1 MPMKSPSYP
10 LLACTLTVGLLAG
23 TLAAAQDAS
32 SLAMEGKNGWLFGRH
47 EIPLQEKK
55 ADLDLAIRLVAR
67 LNQVLAK
74 ENTFLVMSVIPSKI
88 ETHAEHLPDG
98 FTIPPHMAAWYGGI
112 ISDFRRQGVHAVDL
126 KPAMLKA
133 AHDWRDDLPY
143 FKYDTHWT
151 PLGATVAAWAIR
163 KDLIQRPEV
172 VQALDQLKPE
182 KSRLRWQAKAMPQD
196 ISRDLANLFPDNA
209 TRFPTESVRRSSLK
223 RMGSKSL
230 LDDESKEHM
239 ALVGSSMSGEGSGFA
254 DGLRYSF
261 QREVFN
267 YAINADVGPWVAIRN
282 YLRFVSQKEM
292 EPKVIIWEMP
302 ERSLGLLPSN
312 PLRQSQ
318 YRLSETDW
326 LLEVL
331 AYADRQCSPVP
342 SGTETKADKIQVDQT
357 EGFRILAGSGGPL
370 AYARVQASAE
380 SLSLVDVEYTA
391 ADGTRVTRPLTLPGD
406 DASYVIKLP
415 LSLGGQAVR
424 EVRVVPAAGSR
435 LVLEAMQTCAYPVSV
450 QP

>member
-1 MPMKSPSYP
+1 M
-10 LLACTLTVGLLAG
+10 AGLLVG
-23 TLAAAQDAS
+23 PLAMAQEPQ
-32 SLAMEGKNGWLFGRH
+32 SLAMEGKDGWLYGRH
-47 EIPLQEKK
+47 EIPLIEKK
-55 ADLDLAIRLVAR
+55 PDLDQAIRLIAR

-74 ENTFLVMSVIPSKI
+74 EQTLLVMSVIPSKI

-112 ISDFRRQGVHAVDL
+112 ITDLRRQGVRAVDL
-126 KPAMLKA
+126 KPAMIKA
-133 AHDWRDDLPY
+133 AQDWRVDLPY

-163 KDLIQRPEV
+163 QDLIQRPDV
-172 VQALDQLKPE
+172 VDALDQLKTE
-182 KSRLRWQAKAMPQD
+182 KSRLRWQPKAMPQNF
-196 ISRDLANLFPDNA
+196 SRDLANLFPDNA
-209 TRFPTESVRRSSLK
+209 TRFPTEPVRRSTLK

-230 LDDESKEHM
+230 LDDEGKEHM
-239 ALVGSSMSGEGSGFA
+239 ALIGSSMSGEGSGFA

-261 QREVFN
+261 QREIFN

-302 ERSLGLLPSN
+302 ERALSLLPSN
-312 PLRQSQ
+312 PVRQAQ

-331 AYADRQCSPVP
+331 AYADRQCQPLP
-342 SGTETKADKIQVDQT
+342 AGPEIKADKVKNDQA
-357 EGFRILAGSGGPL
+357 EGFRISAGTGAPL
-370 AYARVQASAE
+370 AYARIQASAE
-380 SLSLVDVEYTA
+380 SLSLVDVEYTTS
-391 ADGTRVTRPLTLPGD
+391 DGTKATRPLTLPGD

-415 LSLGGQAVR
+415 LSLGGQPVR

-435 LVLEAMQTCAYPVSV
+435 LMLESMQTCAYPVSV